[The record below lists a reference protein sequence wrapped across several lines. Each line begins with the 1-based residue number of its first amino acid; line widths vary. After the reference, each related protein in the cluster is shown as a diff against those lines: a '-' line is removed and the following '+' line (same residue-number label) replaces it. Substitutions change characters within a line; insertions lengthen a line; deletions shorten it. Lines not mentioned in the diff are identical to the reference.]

1 MWAEQSIFDT
11 IGESKSVNY
20 KTLVRRVSQAV
31 RSKEEIRDKVIS
43 SNSQEQVKAVVD
55 SIGGN

>member
-1 MWAEQSIFDT
+1 MWAEQAIFDT

-31 RSKEEIRDKVIS
+31 RSKEDIKDKIVS
-43 SNSQEQVKAVVD
+43 SNS
-55 SIGGN
+55 